1 MASARITVSGRLCS
15 RSGVVFTG
23 IIQDIGTIVSVTKDG
38 LVISA
43 GRALGGIEIGGSI
56 AVNGVCLTVT
66 RFDEKSF
73 AVDVMPE
80 TLKRTNLGTLKT
92 GDRVNLER
100 PLTFN
105 GEIGG
110 HLVQGHID
118 DTGKLMQ
125 VVREGE
131 AVLMRF
137 QAKPDIM
144 RYIVPKGFIAV
155 DGISLTVTTKDND
168 TFGISIVGYTLQH
181 TILADRKPGDMV
193 NLEVDIIGKYV
204 AELNKPQ
211 SAGITAEFL
220 REHGYT
226 LN

>member
-1 MASARITVSGRLCS
+1 
-15 RSGVVFTG
+15 VFTG
-23 IIQDIGTIVSVTKDG
+23 IIQEIGTVVSATKDG
-38 LVISA
+38 LVVKA
-43 GRALGGIEIGGSI
+43 VQALGGIRAGNSV

-66 RFDEKSF
+66 TFDDKTF
-73 AVDVMPE
+73 TVDVMPE
-80 TLKRTNLGTLKT
+80 TLNRTNLGQLHA
-92 GDRVNLER
+92 GDRINIER
-100 PLTFN
+100 PLAFN